1 MGACSRPRTPSHS
14 ETGSG
19 ISSSGG
25 PGAGAALLEVRGLCT
40 VYPTEKGKVQ
50 AVREVSLRV
59 KRGGILGL
67 VGESGCGKSAT
78 LLSIMRLVPYPG
90 KIVAGEIWFN
100 GEDLLRKTPAQMRA
114 IRGKDIAM
122 VFQDPMSALN
132 PAYRVG
138 DQIAESLRVHGLLP
152 GYPRKLFGDHRRRER
167 EMVLTL
173 MHEVGIPSPETRHL
187 DYPHQFSGGMQ
198 QRVLIAIALACRPAL
213 LLADE
218 PTTAL
223 DVTIQAQI
231 LDLMRRINEER
242 GTAIILVTHDLGVA
256 AEFCHEIAVMYAG
269 QIVEWGRAE
278 AVLEDPAHPYTRGL
292 LCSIPRLS
300 EKRRLVPIPGVVPDL
315 THPGPGCSFHPR
327 CDRSLAA
334 CANTPPPLVTV
345 GGGRVVRCLRY
356 VEGGAAGASA

>member
-1 MGACSRPRTPSHS
+1 MP
-14 ETGSG
+14 GS
-19 ISSSGG
+19 
-25 PGAGAALLEVRGLCT
+25 ALLEVRGLST

-50 AVREVSLRV
+50 AVRDVSLRV
-59 KRGGILGL
+59 ERGGILGL

-90 KIVAGEIWFN
+90 RVVAGEIWFQ
-100 GEDLLRKTPAQMRA
+100 GQDLLRKSPAQMRA
-114 IRGKDIAM
+114 IRGRDIAM
-122 VFQDPMSALN
+122 VFQDPMSTLN

-167 EMVLTL
+167 EMVLAL
-173 MHEVGIPSPETRHL
+173 MREVGIPSPETRHL
-187 DYPHQFSGGMQ
+187 EYPHQFSGGMQ

-242 GTAIILVTHDLGVA
+242 GTAIILVTHDLAVA
-256 AEFCHEIAVMYAG
+256 AEFCQEIAVMYAG
-269 QIVEWGRAE
+269 QIVEWGTTE

-292 LCSIPRLS
+292 LRSIPRLT
-300 EKRRLVPIPGVVPDL
+300 ERRRLVPIPGVVPDL
-315 THPGPGCSFHPR
+315 AHLGPGCSFYPR
-327 CDRSLAA
+327 CDRRVDA
-334 CANTPPPLVTV
+334 CAGTSPPLVTV
-345 GGGRVVRCLRY
+345 DGGRVVRCLGY
-356 VEGGAAGASA
+356 AEGGAALAGA

>member
-1 MGACSRPRTPSHS
+1 MGIDSRA
-14 ETGSG
+14 
-19 ISSSGG
+19 
-25 PGAGAALLEVRGLCT
+25 GAGYCPDSTVGVCHGDALLDVRGLST
-40 VYPTEKGKVQ
+40 IYPTEKGKVQ
-50 AVREVSLRV
+50 AVRDVSLRLA
-59 KRGGILGL
+59 RGGILGL

-78 LLSIMRLVPYPG
+78 LLSILRLVPYPG
-90 KIVAGEIWFN
+90 KVVAGEVRFR

-122 VFQDPMSALN
+122 VFQDPMSTLN

-152 GYPRKLFGDHRRRER
+152 GFPRNLFGNHRRRER
-167 EMVLTL
+167 EMVLAL
-173 MHEVGIPSPETRHL
+173 MREVGIPSPETRHL
-187 DYPHQFSGGMQ
+187 EYPHQFSGGMQ
-198 QRVLIAIALACRPAL
+198 QRVLIAIALACRPLL

-242 GTAIILVTHDLGVA
+242 GTAIILVTHDLAVA

-269 QIVEWGRAE
+269 QIVEWGSAE

-292 LCSIPRLS
+292 LRSIPRLT
-300 EKRRLVPIPGVVPDL
+300 ERRRLVPIPGVVPDL
-315 THPGPGCSFHPR
+315 ARLGPGCSFFPR
-327 CDRSLAA
+327 CDQRLSV
-334 CANTPPPLVTV
+334 CEQTSPPLVAV
-345 GGGRVVRCLRY
+345 EKGRVVRCLRHA
-356 VEGGAAGASA
+356 EGGVAVAGI

>member
-1 MGACSRPRTPSHS
+1 MRAESDGSTGGHGRPD
-14 ETGSG
+14 GS
-19 ISSSGG
+19 
-25 PGAGAALLEVRGLCT
+25 ALLEVRGLCT
-40 VYPTEKGKVQ
+40 VYPTEKGTVQ
-50 AVREVSLRV
+50 AVRGVSLRV
-59 KRGGILGL
+59 RRGGILGL

-90 KIVAGEIWFN
+90 RVTAGEIWFQ
-100 GEDLLRKTPAQMRA
+100 GEDLLRKKPAQMRA

-138 DQIAESLRVHGLLP
+138 DQIAESLRVHGFLP
-152 GYPRKLFGDHRRRER
+152 GYPRKLLRYHRSRER
-167 EMVLTL
+167 ETVIAL
-173 MHEVGIPSPETRHL
+173 MREVGIPSPEARYL

-242 GTAIILVTHDLGVA
+242 GTAIILVTHDLAVA

-269 QIVEWGRAE
+269 QIVEWGSAE
-278 AVLEDPAHPYTRGL
+278 AVMEDPAHPYTRGL
-292 LCSIPRLS
+292 LRSIPRLS
-300 EKRRLVPIPGVVPDL
+300 DKRRLVPIPGVVPDL
-315 THPGPGCSFHPR
+315 ARLGPGCSFRPR
-327 CDRSLAA
+327 CDCGLSA
-334 CANTPPPLVTV
+334 CERVSPPPVKL
-345 GGGRVVRCLRY
+345 GGGRLVRCLRY
-356 VEGGAAGASA
+356 GEGGVGDGGGSEPTA